1 MKEDERHEKAQKMSV
16 IEENQSKRF
25 KPHYDEYAR
34 SKNYISTFEI
44 KATYVPSDLPDLLD
58 MYIL

>member
-1 MKEDERHEKAQKMSV
+1 MTM

-25 KPHYDEYAR
+25 KPHYDEYSR